1 MTRVL
6 QKHGNS
12 MALVFDKTMLD
23 LLGVGED
30 GKLEVEIS
38 NGRMSIS
45 ATNYGVG
52 EEKLHSVLESFQPEY
67 ADAFKVLANR

>member
-12 MALVFDKTMLD
+12 KALVFDKTMLD

-38 NGRMSIS
+38 NGRMNIS
-45 ATNYGVG
+45 ASGQRVSND
-52 EEKLHSVLESFQPEY
+52 EIDAVLAELRPEY
-67 ADAFKVLANR
+67 SQMLKTLANK